1 MFKKMLGH
9 GPRCQKGPLSKV
21 VLKPLILRALV
32 GSFGAT
38 GVYMTV
44 GAIMIKDTRAK
55 IRGEKW

>member
-1 MFKKMLGH
+1 MAFGA
-9 GPRCQKGPLSKV
+9 RKV
-21 VLKPLILRALV
+21 LFVLKPLILRALV